1 MSDTSESAAS
11 RRDAATDDGLS
22 EPVKGS
28 NRMDKRQSL
37 KMKMFGPF

>member
-11 RRDAATDDGLS
+11 RRDAATDDGLG

-28 NRMDKRQSL
+28 NTIDEHQS
-37 KMKMFGPF
+37 